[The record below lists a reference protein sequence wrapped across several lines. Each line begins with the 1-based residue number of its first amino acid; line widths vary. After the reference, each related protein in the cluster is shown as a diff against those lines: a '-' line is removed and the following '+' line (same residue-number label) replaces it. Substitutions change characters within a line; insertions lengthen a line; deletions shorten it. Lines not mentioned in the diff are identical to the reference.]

1 MPSTP
6 ISSPTSAECVNHVK
20 SRSAVAP
27 ICPRCVERSTTAAYL
42 LRRAL
47 GSELIYGG
55 SFDESCRRINEMLM
69 LAKVDKF
76 EPERL
81 A

>member
-6 ISSPTSAECVNHVK
+6 IRSPTSAECINHVK

-27 ICPRCVERSTTAAYL
+27 MCPRCVERSTTAAYL
-42 LRRAL
+42 LRRVL

-55 SFDESCRRINEMLM
+55 SFDGSFRRINEMLA
-69 LAKVDKF
+69 LAKGNEF
-76 EPERL
+76 EPARL

>member
-1 MPSTP
+1 VLS
-6 ISSPTSAECVNHVK
+6 
-20 SRSAVAP
+20 
-27 ICPRCVERSTTAAYL
+27 
-42 LRRAL
+42 
-47 GSELIYGG
+47 SELIDGG